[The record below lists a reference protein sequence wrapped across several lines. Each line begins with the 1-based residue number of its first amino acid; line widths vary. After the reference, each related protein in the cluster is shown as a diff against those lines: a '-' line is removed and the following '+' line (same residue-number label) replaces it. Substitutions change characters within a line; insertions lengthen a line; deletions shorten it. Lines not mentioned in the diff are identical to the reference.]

1 MTRRAPL
8 APARALPARLYA
20 RDPVRGMVPLTL
32 LRMLAH
38 YLETNGVPSRAL
50 IPPRYAQE
58 GDGSHLGR
66 VPAQDYCELLLRVAE
81 HLNDPLLGL
90 HLGQAVQ
97 PAQLGALGYV
107 LLACENLGGALMRI
121 QRYHRLVHD
130 INPIE
135 HEVID
140 GQLELRWG
148 IAHGKPGAL
157 FDETGIT
164 SIVQFGRDLCGQ
176 NLPLNAVDFVNPP
189 PTDTRPYT
197 RYFGCP
203 VRFDQ
208 PITRLVIPLETLAA
222 PLRRPDP
229 TLLKLMEEQVD
240 AAMAQ
245 LPQRGDLGDMT
256 RRMVAHLAPQGMP
269 ELEQVANELRLSPRV
284 FYRRLAEQGLNFRDL
299 REAALQQLAEV
310 HLRDE
315 RLTLAEVSTLLG
327 YSEQSAFTRAFKR
340 WRGVS
345 PLQWRHQRLI
355 AL

>member
-1 MTRRAPL
+1 M
-8 APARALPARLYA
+8 APARPLPDRLYA
-20 RDPVRGMVPLTL
+20 RDAIRGMVPLTL
-32 LRMLAH
+32 LRMLRH
-38 YLETNGVPSRAL
+38 YLEAKGAPVGAL
-50 IPPRYAQE
+50 IPLRYAMAS
-58 GDGSHLGR
+58 DSANLGR
-66 VPAQDYCELLLRVAE
+66 MPAQDYCELLQCAAE

-107 LLACENLGGALMRI
+107 LLACENLGAALWRI
-121 QRYHRLVHD
+121 QRYHRLVND

-135 HEVID
+135 QSVVD
-140 GQLELRWG
+140 GHLELRWG
-148 IAHGKPGAL
+148 TAHGKPGAL
-157 FDETGIT
+157 FDEAGIT

-176 NLPLNAVDFVNPP
+176 NLPLSAVDFVNPP
-189 PTDTRPYT
+189 PADARPYT

-203 VRFDQ
+203 VRFAQ
-208 PITRLVIPLETLAA
+208 PFTRLVIPLATLAA

-229 TLLKLMEEQVD
+229 TLRQLMEAQVD

-245 LPQRGDLGDMT
+245 LPQQGDLGDMT
-256 RRMVAHLAPQGMP
+256 RRIVAHLAPQGMP

-340 WRGVS
+340 WKGIS